1 MTGEKMEILAVIRDS
16 GFYQQIETFM
26 ARSGLQVTRVSTG
39 SQSLPLATKH
49 LYDLIVAQN
58 PLPDL
63 TLRDFF
69 AGLRGAGSASA
80 GSPTLVLTRDDQLD
94 QLDPYLDGHLVQA
107 CCVEAPE
114 QNLHQA
120 MAELLGV
127 APRVASRL
135 FLRLGVRLGGSDRLF
150 ETINLSETGVLVHA
164 REPLAVGKETDFLL
178 ESPWEEEPITGTAH
192 VVRHTEASRE
202 SACGFAMR
210 FVALEPA
217 ARAALALLI
226 ERQAAQPAH

>member
-1 MTGEKMEILAVIRDS
+1 MTGETMEILAVIRDS

-26 ARSGLQVTRVSTG
+26 ARSGLEVTRVSTG
-39 SQSLPLATKH
+39 TQSLPLATGH

-63 TLRDFF
+63 TIRDFF
-69 AGLRGAGSASA
+69 AGLRGPGSASA

-94 QLDPYLDGHLVQA
+94 QLDPYLDGNLVQA

-127 APRVASRL
+127 APRVATRL
-135 FLRLGVRLGGSDRLF
+135 FLRLGVRLGTSDRTF

-164 REPLAVGKETDFLL
+164 REPLAVGRETTFAL
-178 ESPWEEEPITGTAH
+178 ESPWEAEPIAGTAQ
-192 VVRHTEASRE
+192 VVRHALSGREAE
-202 SACGFAMR
+202 SGFALR

-226 ERQAAQPAH
+226 ERQAAQPH